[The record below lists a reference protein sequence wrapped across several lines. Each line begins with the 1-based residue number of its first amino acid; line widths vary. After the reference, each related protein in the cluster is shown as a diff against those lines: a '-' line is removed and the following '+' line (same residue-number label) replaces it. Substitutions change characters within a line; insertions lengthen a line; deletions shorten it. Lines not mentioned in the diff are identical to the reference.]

1 MTTKRRTTR
10 TARIIRPSLFSS
22 TKKGPRNGSQVCGS
36 SQPSLSFPS
45 RTTSYKIARHVILSF
60 QFEPDGRVA
69 PGACQD
75 QRTRGLPAQRKMKSA
90 RRRRMMERMGQARC
104 LETLADIATVESNS
118 GEREKEKMR
127 QRKRPLREESIKL
140 FFFLE

>member
-1 MTTKRRTTR
+1 
-10 TARIIRPSLFSS
+10 
-22 TKKGPRNGSQVCGS
+22 
-36 SQPSLSFPS
+36 
-45 RTTSYKIARHVILSF
+45 
-60 QFEPDGRVA
+60 
-69 PGACQD
+69 
-75 QRTRGLPAQRKMKSA
+75 
-90 RRRRMMERMGQARC
+90 MERMGQARC